1 MLFQNKL
8 KELYNDIQLSFG
20 FKRLDEC
27 FTVDVDFKNENFVLK
42 AIKCLSN
49 FVNEEN
55 SARPWNRFSHFTKFI
70 APVFSYTHR
79 AECCEKKYRY
89 KIKFQKITKY

>member
-49 FVNEEN
+49 FVNEKKKTVVDHGIDFPILPN
-55 SARPWNRFSHFTKFI
+55 SLLQFLVILTGLNAARRNI
-70 APVFSYTHR
+70 D
-79 AECCEKKYRY
+79 
-89 KIKFQKITKY
+89 IN